1 MEKLTYV
8 LLVLVLTTLGF
19 SVARNLSTATA
30 VGQEDAERK
39 HREHN
44 KKIKERFP
52 TVDYNKPDPSDPEKK
67 AKKKRYNDGNWVY
80 ANVGPDTNEAIL
92 TPEPHVTFPPL
103 PVTESDIV
111 VVGTIGSAEAHL
123 SDNKK
128 NVFSEFTLIVEEV
141 LKSKRAGI
149 GQGSVLTADRIGGH
163 VMYPNGQKFLYRVF
177 GVNMPQVGSRYL
189 LFLTPKHNKEDLSI
203 LTAYELSETGAGPL
217 DEQLPETAALKGISE
232 KDIVQR
238 VRGLIANP
246 K

>member
-1 MEKLTYV
+1 MKKLTYV
-8 LLVLVLTTLGF
+8 LWVLVLGTSLALNF
-19 SVARNLSTATA
+19 PAATA
-30 VGQEDAERK
+30 LGQQDTERK

-80 ANVGPDTNEAIL
+80 SIVGPDINEAIL

-103 PVTESDIV
+103 PVVESDIV
-111 VVGTIGSAEAHL
+111 VVATIGSAEAHL

-128 NVFSEFTLIVEEV
+128 NIFSEFTLVVEEV
-141 LKSKRAGI
+141 LKSKTAGI

-203 LTAYELSETGAGPL
+203 LTAYELSETGAVPL
-217 DEQLPETAALKGISE
+217 DEQIPETAALKGVSE
-232 KDIVQR
+232 KDITQR
-238 VRGLIANP
+238 VRVLIASPN
-246 K
+246 